1 MSKQI
6 VYARSVP
13 ANAEGRT
20 VRNPRHFLKPEE
32 GASKVFIEGHYP
44 HIAKAYEAL
53 GVPVADI
60 SEMRALPGKAK
71 PKEAAKDPVNPVN
84 PPDEGSSSNSH

>member
-1 MSKQI
+1 MTRQI
-6 VYARSVP
+6 IYSRGRP

-20 VRNPRHFLKPEE
+20 VRNPRHFTAPEE
-32 GASKVFIEGHYP
+32 GATKVYLDGHYP
-44 HIAKAYEAL
+44 KIAKAYEAL

-71 PKEAAKDPVNPVN
+71 PKETAKDPVNPVN

>member
-6 VYARSVP
+6 IYARSVP

-20 VRNPRHFLKPEE
+20 VLNPRHFTAPVE
-32 GASKVFIEGHYP
+32 GATKVYLDGHYP
-44 HIAKAYEAL
+44 KIAKAYEAL

-71 PKEAAKDPVNPVN
+71 PKETAKDPVNPVN
-84 PPDEGSSSNSH
+84 PPAEGSSNSQ